1 MPRTCPR
8 CTSDVLVTKYG
19 ERYAIVCLR
28 CKLRHAVEAKDEGSA
43 YESFLRAIEKGEIGL
58 SARDVKELKHEVEE
72 EGFEYDRLPQAV
84 KALLMQKDCYPV
96 RYKLFPESDA
106 KYGPTIR
113 NADLNPRI
121 KDYLLRR
128 GIQRLYQ
135 FQDKAMRLIKDG
147 RSVVIVAPTASGKTE
162 AFALPIIDRI
172 LSSKKRGRVQAL
184 FVYPTKALARDQL
197 DKFKILEAS
206 TGVRFAVYDGDTSS
220 EEREEIL
227 ASPPDILITNPDM
240 FHVHMMIPG
249 SHFKRLA
256 LQAGTLVLD
265 EIHEYTGAFG
275 TNIHFILRRLQRSK
289 KVQLIGASATIGNPR
304 DFASKLFDRDVE
316 VIVEGAGK
324 KGPVHF
330 LMLYPMGRSDT
341 SVIVDALKNLIWNEY
356 KVLVFANSHKNAEV
370 LGRIAKRNKLKAAI
384 HRAGL
389 TKEMR
394 HEAEDAFRTGKLA
407 ALIATPTLELGID
420 IGDLDAVVSQLVNFT
435 RLIQRIGRAGRKG
448 QESVAILA
456 LRGQDPISTYYK
468 NNPRDYFTD
477 IEPAYIEPKN
487 EVVAYYQVLAAAMD
501 KPIKKGELGF
511 PEVEE
516 RLLADGL
523 LKPTPEG
530 LAPATG
536 ARRALE
542 TYNIRGIGDN
552 VAIMYGKKKIG
563 ERSMPMAAKELHPGA
578 IYLHGGV
585 VYRGQSFNFMHGYG
599 IAHVERAEIENE
611 KTEALRYSQ
620 PEIIEI
626 LEKKRCFSAELLYC
640 KLRMTEVVH
649 GYVIKDV
656 YTNKKMA
663 QRPLSSPIYYTYET
677 KGLVFT
683 APQPLETS
691 TRGANSE
698 DALPG
703 SFHAVEHVL
712 IESSNMLVGGGSG
725 ELGGVA
731 MGASGTIFVYD
742 GAQGGN
748 GISKLLYD
756 RFEEAAGRS
765 LKILIGCACTSDDG
779 CPSCTYSYQCGNNNS
794 PLNKAGAI
802 SSLQELANKA
812 KTEVSVEDFAGE
824 KPMV

>member
-19 ERYAIVCLR
+19 NRYAIVCLR
-28 CKLRHAVEAKDEGSA
+28 CKLRHAIEAESEELA
-43 YESFLRAIEKGEIGL
+43 YESFLNAIEKGEIGL
-58 SARDVKELKHEVEE
+58 SARDTKELKREIER
-72 EGFEYDRLPQAV
+72 EGSEYDELPQAV
-84 KALLMQKDCYPV
+84 KSLLMQKDYYPV

-106 KYGPTIR
+106 RYGP
-113 NADLNPRI
+113 AVEDLELSPMI
-121 KDYLLRR
+121 KDYLLKR
-128 GIQRLYQ
+128 GIQRLYE
-135 FQDKAMRLIKDG
+135 FQERASELIKEG
-147 RSVVIVAPTASGKTE
+147 HSIVIVAPTASGKTE

-172 LSSKKRGRVQAL
+172 LASEKRGRVQAM

-197 DKFKILEAS
+197 EKFKLMEAS
-206 TGVRFAVYDGDTSS
+206 TGVMFAVYDGDTSS
-220 EEREEIL
+220 DEREVIL

-240 FHVHMMIPG
+240 LHVHMMIPG
-249 SHFKRLA
+249 SHFKSLA
-256 LQAGTLVLD
+256 LQAEVLVID

-275 TNIHFILRRLQRSK
+275 TNIHFILKRLQRFK
-289 KVQLIGASATIGNPR
+289 KLQLIGASATIGNPR
-304 DFASKLFDRDVE
+304 GFASKLFDREVE
-316 VIVEGAGK
+316 VIAEETGK

-330 LMLYPMGRSDT
+330 LMLYPIERSDT
-341 SVIVDALKNLIWNEY
+341 SIVVDAMKNLLWNKY

-370 LGRIAKRNKLKAAI
+370 LGRIAKKSKLKAAI

-394 HEAEDAFRTGKLA
+394 HDAEDAFRSGRLE

-448 QESVAILA
+448 QESIAILA
-456 LRGQDPISTYYK
+456 LRGRDPISTYYK
-468 NNPRDYFTD
+468 NHPQDYFTD

-501 KPIKKGELGF
+501 KPLKEGEIGF
-511 PEVEE
+511 PEIEKKLVT
-516 RLLADGL
+516 DGL
-523 LKPTPEG
+523 LARTPRG
-530 LAPATG
+530 LTPASG
-536 ARRALE
+536 ARSVLE
-542 TYNIRGIGDN
+542 KYNIRGIGDN
-552 VAIMYGKKKIG
+552 VTIMYGKKKIG
-563 ERSMPMAAKELHPGA
+563 ERSMPMAARELHPGA
-578 IYLHGGV
+578 IYLHGGN
-585 VYRGQSFNFMHGYG
+585 VYRSKSFKFTYGYG
-599 IAHVERAEIENE
+599 TASVERAEVGNE

-620 PEIIEI
+620 PEIVEI

-640 KLRMTEVVH
+640 KLKMTEVVH
-649 GYVIKDV
+649 GYVVKDV
-656 YTNKKMA
+656 YSDKKIE
-663 QRPLSSPIYYTYET
+663 QRPLSNPIYYTYET

-683 APQPLETS
+683 APDPELTIPGS
-691 TRGANSE
+691 SYE
-698 DALPG
+698 DILSG

-725 ELGGVA
+725 EVGGVA

-742 GAQGGN
+742 GAPGGN

-765 LKILIGCACTSDDG
+765 LKILLACGCTGDDG

-794 PLNKAGAI
+794 PLHKAGAI
-802 SSLQELANKA
+802 SSLQALANKEQTA
-812 KTEVSVEDFAGE
+812 VNIDEFASE
-824 KPMV
+824 KPIV